1 MLPLLSR
8 LSVSHVPGCRLRH
21 RCSAGYQRIS
31 PLHPAFRIPLP
42 CSSRTVSNA
51 LPGLSPG
58 LSHPTHPAAYAPFTP
73 SKSEQRSPP
82 LYYRGCWHR
91 VSRGFLLVLSDQLTV
106 VALVGRYPANKLMV
120 YGPIPSQEVLRSP
133 PLAKR
138 GCPRPPHSVL
148 APLSGRYPQ
157 RQGRLPILSSP
168 FRHSHQTNPIA
179 IHGSDPVRLA
189 CLIHAASVRSE
200 PESNSQ
206 TKTKA

>member
-82 LYYRGCWHR
+82 LYYRGCC
-91 VSRGFLLVLSDQLTV
+91 
-106 VALVGRYPANKLMV
+106 GRPLRPANRRRLG
-120 YGPIPSQEVLRSP
+120 GPLPRQQADGLRAHPVAGGLAVPPFGQVRMPSPATFGFSAPFRALSPATGQIAHIVLALP
-133 PLAKR
+133 PLS
-138 GCPRPPHSVL
+138 PRQSYCY
-148 APLSGRYPQ
+148 SW
-157 RQGRLPILSSP
+157 
-168 FRHSHQTNPIA
+168 
-179 IHGSDPVRLA
+179 HGS
-189 CLIHAASVRSE
+189 RSTCM
-200 PESNSQ
+200 PNPRCQRSF
-206 TKTKA
+206 

>member
-91 VSRGFLLVLSDQLTV
+91 VSRGFLLRYHQRTLGGPLPRQQADGLRAHPVAGGLAVPPFGQVRMPSPATFGFSTPFGALSPATGQIAHIVL
-106 VALVGRYPANKLMV
+106 AL
-120 YGPIPSQEVLRSP
+120 P
-133 PLAKR
+133 PLSPMKSYCYSSIGSR
-138 GCPRPPHSVL
+138 STCMPNPRC
-148 APLSGRYPQ
+148 Q
-157 RQGRLPILSSP
+157 RS
-168 FRHSHQTNPIA
+168 F
-179 IHGSDPVRLA
+179 
-189 CLIHAASVRSE
+189 
-200 PESNSQ
+200 
-206 TKTKA
+206 